1 MAFSNR
7 NRPCIIANGTRSVHL
22 IPFCYSPHS
31 PGGTM
36 KVVRPIIAA
45 LALAIA
51 AACSNVGPTAPDAA
65 DLGVGVGSNNA
76 RAGVGVG
83 SNN

>member
-1 MAFSNR
+1 
-7 NRPCIIANGTRSVHL
+7 
-22 IPFCYSPHS
+22 
-31 PGGTM
+31 M